1 MFIQCI
7 DHKTV
12 QTSGS
17 AKVGLSEKLHKM
29 LQLFAEAKQLM
40 GLPSGS
46 LDPLFVGRKGAAMTS
61 SNVATAV
68 ATDLMAAGTP
78 FRATTNRI
86 RHSVVSIVSIFT
98 FLDKFK
104 KLSCA
109 KGMVELVAGESVISM
124 LNLNKV
130 MMYLS
135 CFS

>member
-1 MFIQCI
+1 MLIQCI

-17 AKVGLSEKLHKM
+17 AQVGLSEQLHKM
-29 LQLFAEAKQLM
+29 LTLFVSSKELM
-40 GLPSGS
+40 GLPAGPF
-46 LDPLFVGRKGAAMTS
+46 DPLFVGRKGVAMTS

-86 RHSVVSIVSIFT
+86 RHSVVSIISIFT
-98 FLDKFK
+98 FLDKCK

-109 KGMVELVAGESVISM
+109 KGMG
-124 LNLNKV
+124 
-130 MMYLS
+130 
-135 CFS
+135 CTGCR